1 MKKYKVSTIKAEE
14 LDVNGYIW
22 PKEVLEKTVEKMN
35 RKPFLIQLDY
45 TSDGTVHLAKV
56 SGFTIPG
63 TAIFR
68 DGYIF
73 SAIKWVKTD
82 SGLDGRDY
90 VESKGCVMGGCWVG
104 RYDGNRIKEDAEL
117 SYIAIIMS
125 PDGNVG
131 ESDRLREEE

>member
-22 PKEVLEKTVEKMN
+22 PKEVLERAVEKMN

-45 TSDGTVHLAKV
+45 SSDGTVRIARV

-63 TAIFR
+63 TAVFK
-68 DGYIF
+68 DGQIF
-73 SAIKWVKTD
+73 SGIKWVRTD
-82 SGLDGRDY
+82 SGLEGRDCI
-90 VESKGCVMGGCWVG
+90 ESKGCVMGGCWVG

-117 SYIAIIMS
+117 SYIAIIVS
-125 PDGNVG
+125 PPTNVE
-131 ESDRLREEE
+131 ESDLLRKEQ